1 MIRKSCGNNNSPAT
15 MRKIDQLY
23 TCLRYCEDAFECRRT
38 LQLQFFGEL
47 FDKSKCNKTCDNCR
61 SGNIVD
67 RRDMTCVAREIL
79 GLLTCIETQ
88 KNGRGVTLLTLSELW
103 RGTKAKSHT
112 KFLNIDT
119 LTGYGSGSKYSK
131 HDVDSIA
138 HAMVFESIIEEISE
152 DTVAGFAA
160 DYVRPGPKAHAVMS
174 GQQQFF
180 VRFAAKK
187 AYEPNDNNKKKAS
200 KTSKDSMSN
209 HINVNEIQKKQEHSD
224 KNPNEKRKGE
234 KSTKS
239 EFPFDILHDF
249 PVSEL
254 SDDREKATKRTNE
267 DTILPMDHTE
277 ALLSRIK
284 KLVTMWAEEVCSIFY
299 FAVRYATRRPI
310 FMLATAFQEQMNGN
324 KVFCEFLRFNS
335 LHFVDITNQINNQ
348 HYLQTGISCPTI
360 RWLL

>member
-23 TCLRYCEDAFECRRT
+23 TCLRYCEDSFECRRT

-67 RRDMTCVAREIL
+67 RRDMTYVAREIL
-79 GLLTCIETQ
+79 GLLACIETQ

-112 KFLNIDT
+112 KFLNTDS
-119 LTGYGSGSKYSK
+119 LTGYGNGSKYTK

-138 HAMVFESIIEEISE
+138 HAMIFESILEEISE

-160 DYVRPGPKAHAVMS
+160 DYVRPGPKANAIIS

-180 VRFAAKK
+180 VRFAAKN
-187 AYEPNDNNKKKAS
+187 APEPNDAKKKAS
-200 KTSKDSMSN
+200 KASTDNVPNHSN
-209 HINVNEIQKKQEHSD
+209 ADVTQKKHDHSNSD
-224 KNPNEKRKGE
+224 PKEKRNGAKA
-234 KSTKS
+234 TKS
-239 EFPFDILHDF
+239 EFPIDVLYDF
-249 PVSEL
+249 PDTEL
-254 SDDREKATKRTNE
+254 SDERGKGGKRPNE
-267 DTILPMDHTE
+267 ETILPKEHTE

-284 KLVTMWAEEVCSIFY
+284 KLVTMWAEEVGSYVSTFCRTGHSVTIFNS
-299 FAVRYATRRPI
+299 P
-310 FMLATAFQEQMNGN
+310 LLFQEQMNGN
-324 KVFCEFLRFNS
+324 KVFCEFLLVNS
-335 LHFVDITNQINNQ
+335 L
-348 HYLQTGISCPTI
+348 
-360 RWLL
+360 